1 MVHLTVFERKMPFS
15 NLIEAVQDQSVQF
28 YVPDGTVGKT
38 MLQVSSRTL
47 FLAFISY
54 YIMGECRIY
63 MRTHCL
69 ISTRLQCITQQPQ
82 YVIEY
87 TVIAFKCCPGFCLK
101 NSVDHI
107 MSSAVRFQNYRRIS
121 TSSWLVWF
129 LLHFSIDVD
138 LDSIYHPVLS
148 MHSHTR
154 RPEPFHHQY
163 SKCTL
168 QHSSYPPFMEVWR
181 RMSTRPE
188 KYLQDVFISIDD
200 ALTTPGSPWWRHQME
215 IFSA

>member
-1 MVHLTVFERKMPFS
+1 MLWIVVIVILCTYCAILMVHLTVFERKMPFS

-54 YIMGECRIY
+54 YIMGECRIS

-87 TVIAFKCCPGFCLK
+87 TVITFKCCPGFCLK

-107 MSSAVRFQNYRRIS
+107 MSSAVRFQNYWRIS

-129 LLHFSIDVD
+129 LLRFC
-138 LDSIYHPVLS
+138 L
-148 MHSHTR
+148 
-154 RPEPFHHQY
+154 
-163 SKCTL
+163 
-168 QHSSYPPFMEVWR
+168 
-181 RMSTRPE
+181 
-188 KYLQDVFISIDD
+188 
-200 ALTTPGSPWWRHQME
+200 
-215 IFSA
+215 